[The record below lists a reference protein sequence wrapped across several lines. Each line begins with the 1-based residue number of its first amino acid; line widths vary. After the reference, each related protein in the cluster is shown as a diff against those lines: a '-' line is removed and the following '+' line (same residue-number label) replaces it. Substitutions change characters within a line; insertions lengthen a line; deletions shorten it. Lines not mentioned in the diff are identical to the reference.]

1 MNMTAHTQKKP
12 AEQHYA
18 AELSRLQRADTA
30 PVPPG
35 WSMSAIAVEKFI
47 CGDGQLAVERKFVAE
62 PGVVTRVILALC
74 TQRGALLTGEPG
86 TAKSWLS
93 ELLSAAIS
101 TDSTQIIQGGAVSH
115 INQLLYSWNPLLLQ
129 QRGPCLDAL
138 VTTPL
143 YRAMRDGKVLRFEEI
158 SRCPQPLQDA
168 ILSILSERMLV
179 IPELPAGE
187 STLYAKAGF
196 NIIASANSVDE
207 GLQRMSAALKRRLS
221 FEHIR
226 PIRHIDDEMDVILWE
241 TSKLMAANN
250 IELTPDVELIAVLAT
265 IFHELRNGQTLD
277 GRSTDRLAGA
287 SMSTAEAVSVAHAIY
302 THAYYYQQAQPDAQ
316 LLLHVLLGSALKDHP
331 QDRRRLKH
339 YVETEF
345 VERKGQYWQALY
357 QNRALI

>member
-1 MNMTAHTQKKP
+1 MSNTANTQKKP

-18 AELSRLQRADTA
+18 AELYRLQQADNA

-35 WSMSAIAVEKFI
+35 WRMSAVAVEKFI
-47 CGDGQLAVERKFVAE
+47 CGDAQLSVERKFVAE
-62 PGVVTRVILALC
+62 PGVVTRIILALC

-101 TDSTQIIQGGAVSH
+101 ADSTQVIQGGTVSH
-115 INQLLYSWNPLLLQ
+115 ISQLLYSWNPLLLQ
-129 QRGPCLDAL
+129 QRGPCLAAL

-158 SRCPQPLQDA
+158 SRCPQTLQDA

-179 IPELPAGE
+179 VPELPPTE

-207 GLQRMSAALKRRLS
+207 GVQRMSAALKRRLS
-221 FEHIR
+221 FEHIS

-241 TSKLMAANN
+241 TNKLMAANN
-250 IELTPDVELIAVLAT
+250 IELTPDAELIAVLAT

-302 THAYYYQQAQPDAQ
+302 THAYYYQQTQPDAQ

-345 VERKGQYWQALY
+345 AERKGQYWQALY
-357 QNRALI
+357 HNRALI

>member
-1 MNMTAHTQKKP
+1 MMTADKTQKRP

-18 AELSRLQRADTA
+18 AELQRLQQADNA

-35 WSMSAIAVEKFI
+35 WFMSAVAVEKFI
-47 CGDGQLAVERKFVAE
+47 CGDAELSIERKFVAE

-93 ELLSAAIS
+93 ELLSAAICA
-101 TDSTQIIQGGAVSH
+101 DSTQIIQGGAVSN
-115 INQLLYSWNPLLLQ
+115 INQLLYSWNPMLLQ
-129 QRGPCLDAL
+129 QRGPCVEAL

-143 YRAMRDGKVLRFEEI
+143 YRAMRDGKILRFEEI

-168 ILSILSERMLV
+168 ILSILSERILV
-179 IPELPAGE
+179 VPELPAAQ

-196 NIIASANSVDE
+196 NIIATANSIDE

-221 FEHIR
+221 FEHIQ
-226 PIRHIDDEMDVILWE
+226 PIRHIEDEMDVILWE
-241 TSKLMAANN
+241 TVKRMAASN
-250 IELTPDVELIAVLAT
+250 IAITPDAELIEVLAV

-287 SMSTAEAVSVAHAIY
+287 TMSTAEAVTVAHAIY
-302 THAYYYQQAQPDAQ
+302 THSYYYQQTEPDAA
-316 LLLHVLLGSALKDHP
+316 LLLHVLLGSALKDQP

-345 VERKGQYWQALY
+345 AERQGKFWQALY
-357 QNRALI
+357 QQRSLI

>member
-1 MNMTAHTQKKP
+1 MISTDKTQKKP
-12 AEQHYA
+12 AEQQYA
-18 AELSRLQRADTA
+18 AELRRLQQADNA

-35 WSMSAIAVEKFI
+35 WSMSAVAVEKFI
-47 CGDGQLAVERKFVAE
+47 NGDAELAIERKFVAE

-74 TQRGALLTGEPG
+74 TQRGALLTGDPG

-93 ELLSAAIS
+93 ELLSAAICG
-101 TDSTQIIQGGAVSH
+101 DSTQIIQGGAVSQVS
-115 INQLLYSWNPLLLQ
+115 QLLYGWNPLLLQ
-129 QRGPCLDAL
+129 QRGPCIEAL
-138 VTTPL
+138 VSTPL
-143 YRAMRDGKVLRFEEI
+143 YRAMRDGKILRFEEI

-168 ILSILSERMLV
+168 ILSILSERILV
-179 IPELPAGE
+179 VPELPAAQN
-187 STLYAKAGF
+187 TLYAKAGF

-226 PIRHIDDEMDVILWE
+226 PIRHISDEMDVILWE
-241 TSKLMAANN
+241 TSKLMAANDIN
-250 IELTPDVELIAVLAT
+250 LTADAELIEVLAI

-287 SMSTAEAVSVAHAIY
+287 TMSTAEAVTVAHAIY
-302 THAYYYQQAQPDAQ
+302 THAYYYQQTEPDAE
-316 LLLHVLLGSALKDHP
+316 LLLHVLLGSALKDQP

-345 VERKGQYWQALY
+345 AGRSGKYWQALY
-357 QNRALI
+357 QQRALI